1 MLYDIFMAPLEYLSL
16 RKTRKYIARYANG
29 STLEIGFGTGANV
42 KFYPASIDLIALDR
56 KFNNSVRRKYPNI
69 NYIIGNAESIPLE
82 DESVD
87 TVIAT
92 LTLCSVSDMNK
103 VLHEIYRVLKP
114 GGTYLFMEH
123 ILPKN
128 KLLKTLFN
136 SINPTWKKI
145 SGGCQLNHQTD
156 IILSQSM
163 FTIQEHHKK
172 NASIV
177 LYGVAKKRT

>member
-1 MLYDIFMAPLEYLSL
+1 MIYDIFMAPLEYLSL
-16 RKTRKYIARYANG
+16 RKTRKYIASYAKG

-42 KFYPASIDLIALDR
+42 RFYPRSIDLIALDR
-56 KFNNSVRRKYPNI
+56 KFNSSVMNKYPNI
-69 NYIIGNAESIPLE
+69 NFLIGNAESIPLE
-82 DESVD
+82 DESID

-92 LTLCSVSDMNK
+92 LTLCSVSDMDK
-103 VLHEIYRVLKP
+103 VLQEIYRVLRP

-128 KLLKTLFN
+128 RFLKTLFN
-136 SINPTWKKI
+136 TINPVWKKT

-163 FTIQEHHKK
+163 FTIQEQHKK